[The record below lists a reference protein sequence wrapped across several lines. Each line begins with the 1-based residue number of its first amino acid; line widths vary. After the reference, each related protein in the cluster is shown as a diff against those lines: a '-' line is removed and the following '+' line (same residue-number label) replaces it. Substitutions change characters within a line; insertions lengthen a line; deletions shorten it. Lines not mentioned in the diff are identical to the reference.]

1 MLEKTE
7 GLSRMDNPEIL
18 TTFDTQN
25 KVRRQKQNKQNKTKN
40 KEKQKNKNKNKRKEN
55 KAKKQIKT
63 KHNTENYKYEEH
75 RPWIQVLS

>member
-40 KEKQKNKNKNKRKEN
+40 KEKQKNK
-55 KAKKQIKT
+55 
-63 KHNTENYKYEEH
+63 
-75 RPWIQVLS
+75 